1 MRELPPLPGEGILW
15 QGSGGPGA
23 PVNVPVGTRTC
34 CQVPECGAGSPASPI
49 IQNRPDPCRV
59 RAACFILVIGCRL
72 ELRALIGGEV
82 LDQP

>member
-23 PVNVPVGTRTC
+23 PVSVPVGTRTC

-49 IQNRPDPCRV
+49 IQKPPRPV
-59 RAACFILVIGCRL
+59 QGQGGLFYSGALVT
-72 ELRALIGGEV
+72 V
-82 LDQP
+82 WN